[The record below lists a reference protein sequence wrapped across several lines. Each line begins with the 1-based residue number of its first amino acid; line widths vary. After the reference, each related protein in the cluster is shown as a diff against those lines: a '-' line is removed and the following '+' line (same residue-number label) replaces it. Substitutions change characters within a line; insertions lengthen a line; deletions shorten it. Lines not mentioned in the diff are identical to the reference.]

1 MKTVHVIGDSISI
14 HYGPYLAAYIAPY
27 AHYSRKTGKIG
38 NLDNPEGANG
48 GDSAMVLDY
57 LRTCIDAG
65 RHWDLLLINCGLH
78 DIKRYTGLRQIN
90 PAAYERNVSR
100 IFDLAGHLSHRCLWL
115 RTTPVIDAIHQAR
128 MQEFLRF
135 NADVE
140 TYNAIA
146 DAVAAAKGVGVID
159 LYTFCQTLGGAEIYQ
174 DHVHFTPEV
183 QQLQAAFIAG
193 AVQGFL
199 ATAPV
204 LSKR

>member
-14 HYGPYLAAYIAPY
+14 HYGPYLAAYLAPY

-78 DIKRYTGLRQIN
+78 DIKRYTGPRQIS

-100 IFDLAGHLSHRCLWL
+100 IFDLAAELSRRCLWL
-115 RTTPVIDAIHQAR
+115 RTTPVIDALHQAR
-128 MQEFLRF
+128 MSEFLRF

-140 TYNAIA
+140 AYNAIA

-159 LYTFCQTLGGAEIYQ
+159 LYTFCQALGGAEIYQ
-174 DHVHFTPEV
+174 DHVHFTPAM
-183 QQLQAAFIAG
+183 QRLQAAFIAG
-193 AVQGFL
+193 AVKAFL
-199 ATAPV
+199 SAASV
-204 LSKR
+204 